1 MNRFFAFLGTIE
13 GRLYVALIT
22 LVLGAVLVA
31 LFGMSSVGELRDEV
45 DDGIAAIESGG
56 RDNTLL
62 SVNVHKQIAQGERY
76 LVQPSE
82 ETLREFTLLGA
93 QAHDVRAAY
102 EAQTETSD
110 EQKKRLARID
120 DLHSRVE
127 VRYSLA
133 HAQADLGRMDG
144 AVETLAPARQ
154 LVTDLEGELQRL
166 AADQAERVRA
176 TAGSL
181 GLAAETRQGRML
193 LAMLGLLVVGVVL
206 VQITIRSV
214 QGPLRR
220 LSDAADKLGSGD
232 MTARADGRMPGE
244 LRLLADAF
252 GGMADEIRTMVGATV
267 STAQQIRSSSSDV
280 ATIAQ
285 EVASSNAEVSTAMS
299 EISVGAGEQVAGLRS
314 ALATLGGIEGAAD
327 TLTERSRRAAELGE
341 RIRGLATSRRN
352 DVADASRV
360 LLDLREAVD
369 RTAHRVAELERA
381 SEQITEFV
389 ESIRGIAQQT
399 NLLAL
404 NAAIEAARAG
414 DEGRGFA
421 VVAEEVRTLADRSA
435 REAEAISDSV
445 TEVREKI
452 GEVVESMGEGARRVV
467 GVEEVSR
474 SAESAF
480 EDILEAVAEVGEAA
494 SAVSEVADAN
504 RRDLERLGQT
514 LNGVGATAEHHAASA
529 EEVSAAAQQQAAAT
543 EELSAASGELLA
555 AAERLQG
562 SVDRFVV

>member
-1 MNRFFAFLGTIE
+1 MNRFFTFLGTIE
-13 GRLYVALIT
+13 GRLYVALVA
-22 LVLGAVLVA
+22 LVLGAVIVA
-31 LFGMSSVGELRDEV
+31 LFGMSSVGELREEV
-45 DDGIAAIESGG
+45 EDGIAAIESGG

-62 SVNVHKQIAQGERY
+62 SVTVHKQIAQGERY
-76 LVQPSE
+76 LVRPSQ
-82 ETLREFTLLGA
+82 ETIREFTALGT

-102 EAQTETSD
+102 EGQTETTD
-110 EQKKRLARID
+110 EQKKRLARIE

-127 VRYSLA
+127 VQYSLA
-133 HAQADLGRMDG
+133 HALADLGRTDA
-144 AVETLAPARQ
+144 AVETLAPARP
-154 LVTDLEGELQRL
+154 LVTELEGELQRL
-166 AADQAERVRA
+166 GADQAEQVRI
-176 TAGSL
+176 TAADL
-181 GLAAETRQGRML
+181 ALAAETRQGRML
-193 LAMLGLLVVGVVL
+193 LAMIGLLLVGVVL
-206 VQITIRSV
+206 VQVTIRSV

-220 LSDAADKLGSGD
+220 LSAAAHRFGSGD

-244 LRLLADAF
+244 LRLLAEAF

-280 ATIAQ
+280 ATIAE

-314 ALATLGGIEGAAD
+314 ALETLGGIEGAAD

-341 RIRGLATSRRN
+341 RIRGLASSRRN
-352 DVADASRV
+352 DVAEASRV

-369 RTAHRVAELERA
+369 RTATRVAELEAA
-381 SEQITEFV
+381 SGQITEFV

-414 DEGRGFA
+414 DHGRGFA

-435 REAEAISDSV
+435 REAEAISSSV
-445 TEVREKI
+445 AEVREKI
-452 GEVVESMGEGARRVV
+452 AEVVESMGEGARRVV

-504 RRDLERLGQT
+504 RRDLGRLGQT

>member
-1 MNRFFAFLGTIE
+1 
-13 GRLYVALIT
+13 
-22 LVLGAVLVA
+22 
-31 LFGMSSVGELRDEV
+31 
-45 DDGIAAIESGG
+45 
-56 RDNTLL
+56 
-62 SVNVHKQIAQGERY
+62 
-76 LVQPSE
+76 
-82 ETLREFTLLGA
+82 
-93 QAHDVRAAY
+93 
-102 EAQTETSD
+102 
-110 EQKKRLARID
+110 
-120 DLHSRVE
+120 
-127 VRYSLA
+127 
-133 HAQADLGRMDG
+133 MDG

-369 RTAHRVAELERA
+369 RTAQRVAELERA

>member
-13 GRLYVALIT
+13 GRLYVALVA
-22 LVLGAVLVA
+22 LVLGAVIVA
-31 LFGMSSVGELRDEV
+31 LFGMSSVGELREEV
-45 DDGIAAIESGG
+45 DQGIAAIESGG

-62 SVNVHKQIAQGERY
+62 SVTVHKQIAQGERY
-76 LVQPSE
+76 LVRPSV
-82 ETLREFTLLGA
+82 ETGREFSALGG

-102 EAQTETSD
+102 ESQTETTE
-110 EQKKRLARID
+110 EQKKRLARIE

-127 VRYSLA
+127 VQYSLA
-133 HAQADLGRMDG
+133 HALADLGRTD
-144 AVETLAPARQ
+144 AALETLAPARP
-154 LVTDLEGELQRL
+154 LVAELEGELQRL
-166 AADQAERVRA
+166 AADQAEQVRV
-176 TAGSL
+176 TAADL
-181 GLAAETRQGRML
+181 ALAAETRQGRML
-193 LAMLGLLVVGVVL
+193 LAMVGLLVVGVVL
-206 VQITIRSV
+206 VQVTIRSV
-214 QGPLRR
+214 QAPLRR
-220 LSDAADKLGSGD
+220 LSAAAHRLGSGD

-244 LRLLADAF
+244 LRLLAEAF

-280 ATIAQ
+280 ATIAE
-285 EVASSNAEVSTAMS
+285 EVASSNAEVSSAMG
-299 EISVGAGEQVAGLRS
+299 EISAGAGQQVTGLRT
-314 ALATLGGIEGAAD
+314 ALDTLGGIEAAAD

-341 RIRGLATSRRN
+341 RIRGLASDRRN
-352 DVADASRV
+352 DVAEASRV
-360 LLDLREAVD
+360 LLDLRAAVD
-369 RTAHRVAELERA
+369 RTATRVTELEAA

-414 DEGRGFA
+414 DHGRGFA

-435 REAEAISDSV
+435 REAEGISESV
-445 TEVREKI
+445 AEVREKI
-452 GEVVESMGEGARRVV
+452 AEVVEAMGEGARRVV

-543 EELSAASGELLA
+543 EELSAASSELLA
-555 AAERLQG
+555 AAERLRG
-562 SVDRFVV
+562 SVERFVV